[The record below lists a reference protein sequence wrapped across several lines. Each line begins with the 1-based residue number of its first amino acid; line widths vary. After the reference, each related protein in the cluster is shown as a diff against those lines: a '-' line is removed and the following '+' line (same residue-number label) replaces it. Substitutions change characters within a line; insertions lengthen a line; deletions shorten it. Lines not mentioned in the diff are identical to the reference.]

1 VLGVCWQSRVLHLAC
16 TAQRLRPD
24 LWSENQ
30 DPTSIRAWKRN
41 KIIIKEKEKGKES
54 QQTSPSRQVVKV
66 KAKKQKHTK
75 KHPQTHKLTKKKR
88 KKKRKQRE

>member
-1 VLGVCWQSRVLHLAC
+1 MAC

-66 KAKKQKHTK
+66 KAKKQKPK
-75 KHPQTHKLTKKKR
+75 NSLGLVFVLTGHL
-88 KKKRKQRE
+88 